1 MEDVKKII
9 FMKLPNKQKILFV
22 DKINPFNLIF
32 LIFFRIYFDKIFF
45 LEIVRSLRNKKLL
58 SLFEIIGLNWVN
70 YTYYDLEKVHNNRGR
85 KTIDFEDKY
94 AIYISKKIWINS
106 LSIFFLN
113 KDLFAACIMSKIHT
127 RLHHM
132 YEIIEVA
139 QVFKQKNRVYL
150 MMSNDFFFKTINKD
164 YNFKNINII
173 NYEVFKVFD
182 FIFLAFLKLCLV
194 IFKKITSISFYD
206 KKSYE

>member
-9 FMKLPNKQKILFV
+9 FMELPNKQKILFV

-45 LEIVRSLRNKKLL
+45 LEIVRSLRNKRLL

-106 LSIFFLN
+106 LSIFF
-113 KDLFAACIMSKIHT
+113 
-127 RLHHM
+127 
-132 YEIIEVA
+132 
-139 QVFKQKNRVYL
+139 FK
-150 MMSNDFFFKTINKD
+150 
-164 YNFKNINII
+164 
-173 NYEVFKVFD
+173 
-182 FIFLAFLKLCLV
+182 
-194 IFKKITSISFYD
+194 
-206 KKSYE
+206 